1 MFVLKVVS
9 YAGRENG
16 TSVYNTFHIAC
27 AIPGTARWARTRL
40 PTVGR
45 FIQVSCRFVGFYPW
59 EDRYIICGSLLN
71 VSYLPSFRD
80 AASTTTAPSTPSGRR
95 RLRVM
100 GGNGL
105 QNSPSRRVQLNP
117 STPVSSQASDTV
129 DIPVVDTL
137 ASSSAPTS
145 SAPTAPAPPSAS
157 SAEPSSAALGKR
169 PAENPPSD
177 GKHKKKKKRSSA
189 IFTPKDGR
197 ASSPD
202 WPSQLLDDNDV

>member
-1 MFVLKVVS
+1 M
-9 YAGRENG
+9 
-16 TSVYNTFHIAC
+16 YNTFHIAC
-27 AIPGTARWARTRL
+27 AIPGTPRWARTRL

-59 EDRYIICGSLLN
+59 EDRHIICGSLLN
-71 VSYLPSFRD
+71 VSYLPSSRD

-129 DIPVVDTL
+129 DIPVVGTLLNTIRAYYTNRDTDTL

-145 SAPTAPAPPSAS
+145 SAPTAPAPSAAP

-189 IFTPKDGR
+189 IFTPKDDR